1 MRQEDIV
8 PLIREFP
15 DRSIRWLLE
24 TPDNLHGLLSVVV
37 GDLAKRIDYS
47 RTELLNRTFI
57 LDDFRKRE
65 ADIIFKVPFFS
76 PKDNGSISKVII
88 YILIENQ
95 STVDRMMPFRMLSYM
110 MQVWN
115 MEMQEWESD
124 NIPLRQ
130 RYFRP
135 ILPVVFYTGSQ
146 HWESPLE
153 MKQLVKIPD
162 GLEMLIPQFK
172 IFLLNL
178 KSTAPEQLVSED
190 NPFGWV
196 LRVMQK
202 EDQTTEEFKKELSL
216 AVTHLEQMPLEKLSD
231 WQKLMY
237 FLFMFIYNRRDP
249 RERSELLKVVETN
262 VVERIRREE
271 VDKMGR
277 TIAQALIE
285 EGMVEGIEKGK
296 KEGLSQG
303 MQQMIFETLELR
315 FEIAPIS
322 LIEAISNVMNV
333 NTLRI
338 LQRYAVQ
345 SGSIKDF
352 EEKMKAIVETNRM
365 L

>member
-1 MRQEDIV
+1 MRQEDII

-65 ADIIFKVPFFS
+65 ADIIFKAPFLS
-76 PKDNGSISKVII
+76 TKENGSLSEVII

-95 STVDRMMPFRMLSYM
+95 STVDRMMPFRMLTYM

-115 MEMQEWESD
+115 MEIQEWESS
-124 NIPLRQ
+124 NIPLSQ

-153 MKQLVKIPD
+153 MKQLVEIPD

-178 KSTAPEQLVSED
+178 KSTDPEQLVSED

-202 EDQTTEEFKKELSL
+202 EDQTTEEFKKELGL
-216 AVTHLEQMPLEKLSD
+216 AVNHLEQMPLEKLSD

-277 TIAQALIE
+277 TIAQELIE
-285 EGMVEGIEKGK
+285 EGMEKG
-296 KEGLSQG
+296 LYQG
-303 MQQMIFETLELR
+303 MQQMIIETLELR

-322 LIEAISNVMNV
+322 LIEAINDVMNV

-338 LQRYAVQ
+338 LHRYAVQ
-345 SGSIKDF
+345 SMSIKDF
-352 EEKMKAIVETNRM
+352 EGKMKAIVETNS